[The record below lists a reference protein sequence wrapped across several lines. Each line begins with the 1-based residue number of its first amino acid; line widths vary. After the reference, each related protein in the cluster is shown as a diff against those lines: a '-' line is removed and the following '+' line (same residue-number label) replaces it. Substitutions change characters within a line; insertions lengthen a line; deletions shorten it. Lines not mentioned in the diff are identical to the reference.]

1 MGNSEELEAHFH
13 EDFFVLRTKDSY
25 NEQCERLDWGEHFRK
40 TYGLNKPS
48 ILNKSRFFHVV
59 GGLPADAMH
68 DVLEGVLQYGVK
80 ELIKVY
86 INEQKLFTLDALNKR
101 IAECDYGY
109 HNDAN
114 RPAQITQK
122 KLASA
127 DNGLRQHANQMWC
140 LGLHLPLI
148 VGNLVPEDDE
158 HWQHYCTLLQIVR
171 IIFSPVINREQIP
184 YLQVLIQEFLEKFK
198 HLFPQ
203 CSIIPKMHYMVHMPR
218 TMLQ

>member
-1 MGNSEELEAHFH
+1 MVSRGTHTHHTFPHRVHIRKLIFICSQKSP
-13 EDFFVLRTKDSY
+13 VLK
-25 NEQCERLDWGEHFRK
+25 
-40 TYGLNKPS
+40 
-48 ILNKSRFFHVV
+48 
-59 GGLPADAMH
+59 
-68 DVLEGVLQYGVK
+68 
-80 ELIKVY
+80 IK
-86 INEQKLFTLDALNKR
+86 L
-101 IAECDYGY
+101 
-109 HNDAN
+109 
-114 RPAQITQK
+114 
-122 KLASA
+122 LAS
-127 DNGLRQHANQMWC
+127 GLCASGTNSVFAFSCIILIYQANQMWC

-198 HLFPQ
+198 DLYPQ